1 MVQFGK
7 KLENAKD
14 SMFTYVLYAGVPSTN
29 NDAENSV
36 RKCIMHRNVR
46 RQMKSQKGMRR
57 LSVFLTCFET
67 WRIRGLDPFT
77 ELAKYI

>member
-1 MVQFGK
+1 MIDVLEGK
-7 KLENAKD
+7 QGWPVTGIYID
-14 SMFTYVLYAGVPSTN
+14 VPSTN

-36 RKCIMHRNVR
+36 RKCVMHRNVR
-46 RQMKSQKGMRR
+46 GQMKSQKGMRR

-67 WRIRGLDPFT
+67 WRIRGLNSFT